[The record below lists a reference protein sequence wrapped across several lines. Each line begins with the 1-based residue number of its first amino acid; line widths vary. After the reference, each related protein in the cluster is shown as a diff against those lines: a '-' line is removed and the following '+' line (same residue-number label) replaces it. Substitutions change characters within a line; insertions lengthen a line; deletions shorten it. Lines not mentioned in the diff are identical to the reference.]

1 MKIVR
6 TILPILLSTIW
17 ISVSEFLRNQVFY
30 RDLWENHYHDLG
42 LVFPERLINGV
53 GWGLWSLV
61 FAIVI
66 CIISRKFSLIQTA
79 LISWMAAFAMM
90 WLVIGNLH
98 VLPWDL
104 LPFAIPLSLLEV
116 FVASWISKSF
126 PKGVDI

>member
-1 MKIVR
+1 MKIFR

-17 ISVSEFLRNQVFY
+17 ISASEFVRNQVIF
-30 RDLWENHYHDLG
+30 RDIWETHYHDLG
-42 LVFPERLINGV
+42 LVFPERLINGA

-66 CIISRKFSLIQTA
+66 YIISRKFSLIQTA
-79 LISWMAAFAMM
+79 LISWVAAFAMM

-98 VLPWDL
+98 VLPWSL

-116 FVASWISKSF
+116 FVAAWISRSF
-126 PKGVDI
+126 PNGIQV